1 MNEPGTA
8 VVIGS
13 STSPS
18 GDSALQVDPVPTP
31 TEHQENVEGGEAIA
45 SVATATAQDVGGV
58 MRGGHDPSVLGRL
71 SAAARREKSDA
82 SQETPRATLVL
93 VLKEQVRIARGTIPG
108 TTAAQRTAAAKV
120 VGELQARLDAMP
132 QEHARTDWS
141 RVPEVVRLVMTRL
154 LTEPKSYAEACL
166 SLAVEREDEVT
177 EEEERE
183 ERVG

>member
-31 TEHQENVEGGEAIA
+31 TEHQEGEGGTVEKEDRGSTEGAY
-45 SVATATAQDVGGV
+45 GRGV
-58 MRGGHDPSVLGRL
+58 MRGGHDASVLSRL
-71 SAAARREKSDA
+71 GVAARREKSDA